1 MTDYE
6 TSVSSNFDLLASI
19 LQEYATIAKNMK
31 SSLKEAPTEFDEVE
45 EMFTTTINNL
55 ESMFNPELEL
65 EDTKSLSR
73 KIEDI
78 TKHWLKAQQNF
89 EDAKKKMFEEFERKF
104 RTANIYMG
112 VLNVNLNLY
121 NLKHED
127 KKLTSVDS
135 IVDKIDKSKD

>member
-6 TSVSSNFDLLASI
+6 TGVSSNFDLLASI

-31 SSLKEAPTEFDEVE
+31 SSLKETPTGFDEVE
-45 EMFTTTINNL
+45 EMFTTAINNL
-55 ESMFNPELEL
+55 ESIFNPEVEL
-65 EDTKSLSR
+65 EGTKSLSR

-78 TKHWLKAQQNF
+78 TKHWLEAQQNF

-112 VLNVNLNLY
+112 ILNVNLNLY
-121 NLKHED
+121 NLKHKD
-127 KKLTSVDS
+127 KKLTLVDDV
-135 IVDKIDKSKD
+135 VDEVGIK